1 MRPAGPKSQ
10 DHQVFAR
17 HNTFG
22 TCPVPKPVL
31 NTTKKRTADAAAAVT
46 KQKAKIAVKKA
57 AKQAAAETAE
67 AKQKAKKKKKKD
79 KATEEEATKD
89 AKQAM
94 SAEDA
99 APAKATKEDEAVRLA
114 RGLTSGSAPSPGSAT
129 AGPCTA
135 AGST

>member
-46 KQKAKIAVKKA
+46 KQKANIAVKKA
-57 AKQAAAETAE
+57 AKQAIAEQDEVT
-67 AKQKAKKKKKKD
+67 QKTKEKKKAQ
-79 KATEEEATKD
+79 ATKEEATKEE
-89 AKQAM
+89 ATKEEATKEEATKAEQAM

-99 APAKATKEDEAVRLA
+99 APAKATKEDAAVRLA
-114 RGLTSGSAPSPGSAT
+114 RPHQ
-129 AGPCTA
+129 
-135 AGST
+135 